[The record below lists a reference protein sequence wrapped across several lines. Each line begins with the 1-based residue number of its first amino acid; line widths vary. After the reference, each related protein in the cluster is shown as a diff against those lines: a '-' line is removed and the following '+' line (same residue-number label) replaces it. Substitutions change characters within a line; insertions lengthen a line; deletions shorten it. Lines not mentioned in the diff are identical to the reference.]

1 MKLLTRWLLI
11 GSLAVLAAHAIAAD
25 APVNSDISEE
35 QTEAVEP
42 QSAEPTNAPIDDKP
56 VEEIFVPSEDISED
70 FAVSFPVDI

>member
-1 MKLLTRWLLI
+1 MNLLTRWLLI
-11 GSLAVLAAHAIAAD
+11 GSLAVLAVHAIAAD
-25 APVNSDISEE
+25 APVNSEN

-56 VEEIFVPSEDISED
+56 AEEIFVPSEDISED